1 MWLWLEFCA
10 HGGVHGG
17 GSNHCS
23 FITFWSHTNILRRI
37 AMKHKENAVFERQ
50 QIEAPVE
57 TLVRGS

>member
-1 MWLWLEFCA
+1 MWLWLEFGA
-10 HGGVHGG
+10 HGGVRGG

-23 FITFWSHTNILRRI
+23 FMLPSSHSNILRRI
-37 AMKHKENAVFERQ
+37 AIKHKENAVFERQ